1 MTDTY
6 HWPRGAS
13 ERDMAAVEA
22 WLDTH
27 GWEVDPTVFMAGA
40 RDPAV

>member
-22 WLDTH
+22 WLDTR